1 MKDKMAEREKKEKE
15 MALKDPESRLEQ
27 RVKNKYKN
35 KNNVGKKDITM
46 NFFPLKIENYSL

>member
-1 MKDKMAEREKKEKE
+1 MAEREKKEKE

-46 NFFPLKIENYSL
+46 NFFLLKIENYSL